1 MRHILLLAALALCDT
16 ALART
21 QSDTLEIEQPRKVR
35 IVTTDSTQTVVVSG
49 KPGEPDYSYSA
60 TMRTTSEGYISGAGI
75 DPDTWQFSFGP
86 FNTTP
91 KSKRSGKSKHSTA
104 MKFAFGWD
112 TAPGSPTQMEVHPFK
127 SWELWWII
135 CEQRFRPW
143 RNNHMFSVGI
153 GLDWRNWRMKEDV
166 RFNKRD
172 GQIVLEDYPEG
183 ARPSYS
189 RVKVFS
195 LNFPIRYQF
204 RARHAG
210 FSVGPVINFN
220 LHSSLRT
227 KYKLDGRKHIE
238 KNSNAY
244 VTPVTVDL
252 MATVRVCGIDAYM
265 KYSPC
270 DVLRTARAPR
280 FQSLSFGFML

>member
-1 MRHILLLAALALCDT
+1 MKHLLILSALLISGAAT
-16 ALART
+16 ARA
-21 QSDTLEIEQPRKVR
+21 QSDTLEIEQPQNVKV
-35 IVTTDSTQTVVVSG
+35 ITSTGELTVVVTG
-49 KPGEPDYSYSA
+49 KQGDPNYSYSNTLQA
-60 TMRTTSEGYISGAGI
+60 NPNNFILGSGI
-75 DPDTWQFSFGP
+75 DPETWQFRVGP
-86 FNTTP
+86 VHINRP
-91 KSKRSGKSKHSTA
+91 RKARHSIESR
-104 MKFAFGWD
+104 FAFGWD
-112 TAPGSPTQMEVHPFK
+112 TAPKSPAQMEVLPFK
-127 SWELWWII
+127 SWELWWIV
-135 CEQRFRPW
+135 CDQCFRPW
-143 RNNHMFSVGI
+143 NNGHMFSVGI
-153 GLDWRNWRMKEDV
+153 GLDWRNSRMKEDV

-172 GQIVLEDYPEG
+172 GQILLENYAEG
-183 ARPSYS
+183 ARPGYS